1 MAKRRMKKKGRSR
14 AKTTNL
20 LKIVEAGVLGS
31 ILTRNM
37 AGTSLR
43 NFVTNEDPN
52 DGVTLMELFKGS
64 TARAAG
70 FEKGVGAWGASPGMS
85 AGGNLDIVWSNTK
98 ANAIPLI
105 IGMIG
110 APILFKYGAKITG
123 GVRRPVNKLL
133 KGSGVR
139 V

>member
-1 MAKRRMKKKGRSR
+1 MAKRRMKKRSR
-14 AKTTNL
+14 SSPKTTNL

-37 AGTSLR
+37 AGTTLR
-43 NFVTNEDPN
+43 NFVTNENPS

-64 TARAAG
+64 AGTAGGFDSNKGAFGPSAG
-70 FEKGVGAWGASPGMS
+70 LT
-85 AGGNLDIVWSNTK
+85 AGGNLDVVWSNTK

>member
-1 MAKRRMKKKGRSR
+1 MKKKGRSR

-43 NFVTNEDPN
+43 NFITNENPT

-64 TARAAG
+64 ADITTQTQRPSGGWSFSNSAG
-70 FEKGVGAWGASPGMS
+70 LS
-85 AGGNLDIVWSNTK
+85 AGGNLDVVWANTK
-98 ANAIPLI
+98 ANAIPLV

-110 APILFKYGAKITG
+110 APILFKFGVKMTS

-133 KGSGVR
+133 SGSGVR